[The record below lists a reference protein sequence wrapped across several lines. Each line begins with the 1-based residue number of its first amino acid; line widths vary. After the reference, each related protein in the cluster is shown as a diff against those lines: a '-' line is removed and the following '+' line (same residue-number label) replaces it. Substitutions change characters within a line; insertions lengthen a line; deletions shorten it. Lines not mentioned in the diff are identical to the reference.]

1 MRRITIFLPENAMLS
16 SIAIPLDVFSAA
28 GVFWNMLHGNKPTP
42 FFDVKTASI
51 SGKPIKTTF
60 GQEIKPDLSIEDT
73 GVSDTI
79 IIPPTDATDTLA
91 PDTVSW
97 LIESYEKGAHIAS
110 ICLGAFLLAQT
121 GLLDNKRATTHWGY
135 ENRFRKQYPKVKLK
149 PEKLITD
156 EGDLF
161 TSGGANAGGDLAL
174 YLIAKYAGKEAAFQ
188 TARIMVMDM
197 DRESQSPYFLF
208 RLEKTHGDKDV
219 MNIQNWLEKNF
230 NDEVNV
236 NLLADKAGMTRRT
249 FERRF
254 KNATGDSP
262 LRYLQRVRIE
272 NAKQLLEKGGK
283 TFDEITYLVGY
294 EDSSAFSKIFKK
306 QQGSLPFYT
315 KESTV
320 FWHDRLPN

>member
-1 MRRITIFLPENAMLS
+1 MLS

-28 GVFWNMLHGNKPTP
+28 GVFWNMLHESKPRP

-51 SGKPIKTTF
+51 NGNPIKTTF
-60 GQEIKPDLSIEDT
+60 GQEIKPDLSIQDA
-73 GVSDTI
+73 GDSDTI
-79 IIPPTDATDTLA
+79 IIPPTDATDILA
-91 PDTVSW
+91 PKAVSW
-97 LIESYEKGAHIAS
+97 LKESYERGTHIAS

-135 ENRFRKQYPKVKLK
+135 ENRFRKQFPKVKLK
-149 PEKLITD
+149 PEKIITD

-161 TSGGANAGGDLAL
+161 TAGGANAGGDLSL

-197 DRESQSPYFLF
+197 DRESQSPYLLF
-208 RLEKTHGDKDV
+208 RFEKTHSDKDV
-219 MNIQNWLEKNF
+219 LNIQNWLEENF
-230 NDEVNV
+230 NSAVSIS
-236 NLLADKAGMTRRT
+236 LLADKAGMTRRT

-262 LRYLQRVRIE
+262 LQYLQRVRIE

-283 TFDEITYLVGY
+283 TFDEITYMVGY
-294 EDSSAFSKIFKK
+294 EDSSTFSRFFKK
-306 QQGSLPFYT
+306 TTGLSPVRYKKKYSF
-315 KESTV
+315 TV
-320 FWHDRLPN
+320 